1 MRFRYDPT
9 SGALYF
15 RVREGEIE
23 ETAELPTPGSYVD
36 VDSGGRVMGL
46 EFLSVHEFLAFLVA
60 SGGEAEIPERL
71 DPEARDIG
79 RLLRGR
85 RAGES
90 QEGEEGSTYQ
100 QVVDSVFQ
108 ATLQA
113 HNVVEQAAE
122 AAQNVAEG
130 VGQVEQGRSEGVGEE
145 ERPLAT
151 ESASQRAEELGVDLS
166 EVEGTGSGG
175 LITVRDVMQSR
186 HRD

>member
-23 ETAELPTPGSYVD
+23 ETAELSTPGSYVD
-36 VDSGGRVMGL
+36 VDRGGRVMGL

-60 SGGEAEIPERL
+60 SGGESEIPERL

-79 RLLRGR
+79 RLFRGR
-85 RAGES
+85 RAGGL
-90 QEGEEGSTYQ
+90 QQGAEGSVYR
-100 QVVDSVFQ
+100 QVVDDALH
-108 ATLQA
+108 ATLRAQSA
-113 HNVVEQAAE
+113 VEEALEQAQTAAE
-122 AAQNVAEG
+122 EAGQTTQEG
-130 VGQVEQGRSEGVGEE
+130 PEGVGEE

-166 EVEGTGSGG
+166 KVKGTGSGG

-186 HRD
+186 HRN